1 MFGGSAADNTISG
14 EWLIYTDKIVEPEGV
29 SVAFF
34 YTDKAF
40 ANKFTGAYHETAN
53 AGIITRVDGDRTL
66 VEINGMKAIDQY
78 RQWTGASAEDVAG

>member
-53 AGIITRVDGDRTL
+53 AGIITRVEGDRTL
-66 VEINGMKAIDQY
+66 VEYSGM
-78 RQWTGASAEDVAG
+78 